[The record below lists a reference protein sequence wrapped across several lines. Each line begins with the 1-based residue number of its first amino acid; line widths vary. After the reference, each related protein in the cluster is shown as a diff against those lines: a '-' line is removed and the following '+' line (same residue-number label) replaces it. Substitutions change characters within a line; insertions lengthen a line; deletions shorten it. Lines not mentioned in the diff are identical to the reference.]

1 MGYLQIFNLLKTLAV
16 VVISVILAK
25 FIKNQNLIAQWETLM
40 LLSGGFTFFYV
51 SGLGYTLLSFIKKHG
66 IENSNLIFKN
76 TFFLLAT
83 LGFLSCL
90 AIVINE
96 LLNHTTQLR
105 LNIVL
110 IFCIYVFGNVC
121 SSVLE
126 YYYLLNKKYIKLTI
140 WGVFNFLAFITA
152 PLVIFL
158 SKLDFESVIYSL
170 ALLGAV
176 KFAVTLLVVKK
187 PFSQYDFKYVLPLLK
202 FNLPVILSLILGTGY
217 VYIANFIVK
226 AELSDGDFNLFRYG
240 SREFPLFVVLTNSFS
255 IILGSTS
262 ASDFS
267 KSDFWIILSKTHRR
281 LLLQVMPI
289 AILLM
294 IFSSQIFKVLF
305 SEQFTVSYRIFNI
318 LLLTVIARVVFP
330 QSLLMG
336 RGITRYSFWASLGE
350 FVSGILLS
358 FLLIK
363 HYGIEGIA
371 WAIAIAFFIEKII
384 LIIFCYKHNIEFHKS
399 INFNWFLSLSL
410 LLIISFIFSIYFNV

>member
-1 MGYLQIFNLLKTLAV
+1 MLKTLVV

-25 FIKNQNLIAQWETLM
+25 YIKNHNIIAQWETLM
-40 LLSGGFTFFYV
+40 LLSGGLTFFYV

-76 TFFLLAT
+76 SFFLLAT

-96 LLNHTTQLR
+96 ILYNTTQLT

-140 WGVFNFLAFITA
+140 WGVFNFIAFLAA
-152 PLVIFL
+152 PLVIFIN
-158 SKLDFESVIYSL
+158 KFDFESAIYAL
-170 ALLGAV
+170 ALLGVV
-176 KFAVTLLVVKK
+176 KLAVTLFVIKK

-226 AELSDGDFNLFRYG
+226 AELSDGEFNLFRYG

-255 IILGSTS
+255 IILGSTI
-262 ASDFS
+262 ASDYS
-267 KSDFWIILSKTHRR
+267 KCDFWKILSKNHRR
-281 LLLQVMPI
+281 LLLQVMPV

-294 IFSSQIFKVLF
+294 IFSSQIFKILF
-305 SEQFTVSYRIFNI
+305 SEQFIVSYRIFNI
-318 LLLTVIARVVFP
+318 LLLTLIARVVFP

-336 RGITRYSFWASLGE
+336 RGITKYAFWASLAE
-350 FVSGILLS
+350 FTSGIILS
-358 FLLIK
+358 LLLIK

-384 LIIFCYKHNIEFHKS
+384 LILFCYKHNIEFHKS
-399 INFNWFLSLSL
+399 INFKWYLSFSF